1 MKYFQILEVKNAL
14 TELGKERLPIA
25 YEVAKNIRLCN
36 KVIEETAELSREM
49 FEKFADK
56 DKDGKPVQVPDENNQ
71 GQMTMKIT
79 DPANLLSY
87 QEEIGKILNADHDME
102 FVKIP
107 KVRIQSEKLT
117 ATTIV
122 PLIDI
127 VIE

>member
-79 DPANLLSY
+79 DQANLLSY